1 METDT
6 ILNYTYSFLQ
16 GSLYFNCVCLGLAV
30 ISIILCIYF
39 YIKAKKVKQ
48 PTYAVRTIRL
58 IEPKIKNIGNI
69 NISYLENNE
78 GKSLSI
84 EACKAELPAK
94 FAQLLKL

>member
-69 NISYLENNE
+69 NISYL
-78 GKSLSI
+78 KIFLTI
-84 EACKAELPAK
+84 
-94 FAQLLKL
+94 LKIYT